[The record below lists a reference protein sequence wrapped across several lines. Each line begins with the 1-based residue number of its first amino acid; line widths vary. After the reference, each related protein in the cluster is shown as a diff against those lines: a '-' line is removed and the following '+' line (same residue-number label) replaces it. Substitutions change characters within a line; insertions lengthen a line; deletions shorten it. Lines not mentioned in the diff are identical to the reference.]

1 MISGIPAYSS
11 AGDYFFLA
19 CGFAFWLGS
28 FLFIDWL
35 EKRSKK

>member
-1 MISGIPAYSS
+1 MISGIPAYNSVGS
-11 AGDYFFLA
+11 YLLLI

-35 EKRSKK
+35 EKRSRK